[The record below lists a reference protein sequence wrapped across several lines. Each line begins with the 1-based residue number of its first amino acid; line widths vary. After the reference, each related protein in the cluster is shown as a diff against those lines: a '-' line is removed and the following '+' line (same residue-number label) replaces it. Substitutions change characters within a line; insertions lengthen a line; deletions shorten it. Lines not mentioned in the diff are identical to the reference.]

1 MNLVEVGTAADV
13 EAAARLIAA
22 DEREWL
28 RVKGRVVCWLAIRM
42 QVAAGM
48 AQRAAALFFDV
59 SGSAISL
66 RSPTWKD
73 SGCEAGLPR
82 IAEIVRRAIVLRRE
96 MTGDHESDREQDD
109 AWCTLPALK
118 PPGGVGDSLFGAAK
132 RHERKEKAAE
142 AARADAW
149 FREGGSWPGSHLTHR
164 HERLEGPDAGLHL
177 PWSQTAHAAQRAPR
191 GAWRVWMMMGGRGAG
206 KTRAGAEWVRDLVER
221 GLAKRIALVGP
232 TLHDVREVM
241 IGGPS
246 GLCAVASDEMRP
258 TYSVTRRRLVWPK
271 EGACAGAVAYA
282 FSAEDPDSLRGPQFD
297 AAWCDEVGAW
307 ADDIRTWQT
316 LAFGMR
322 LGGDPRIVATTT
334 PRPRALVRML
344 VEKAGAGQ
352 GAVVMTQASTRA
364 NAANLAPDFVEA
376 LEEDY
381 AGTEVGRQELD
392 GELIADAAGA
402 MFSRAL
408 IEQSRA
414 RVEEACGFERVVVAV
429 DPPAGA
435 SVKSD
440 ACGIVVAGVKDRVVF
455 VLADATVRGLR
466 PAEWAERAVAAALA
480 YGAGMIV
487 AESNQG
493 GEMLRK
499 VLTDAADGRVKV
511 KLEHATASK
520 HDRAMPVSMLY
531 EAGRVRHV
539 RVLKEL
545 EDEMCAFGVEA
556 QVAQGRRVRSP
567 DRVDA
572 LVWAVREL
580 TVKPRARP
588 RVWSLEKK
596 GA

>member
-1 MNLVEVGTAADV
+1 MDLATVGAAPDV
-13 EAAARLIAA
+13 EAAARLIAE
-22 DEREWL
+22 DEHEWL
-28 RVKGRVVCWLAIRM
+28 RRPGRVVCWLAIRM

-48 AQRAAALFFDV
+48 PQRTAALFFDV
-59 SGSAISL
+59 GLSSISV
-66 RSPTWKD
+66 RSRMWKD

-82 IAEIVRRAIVLRRE
+82 IAEIVLRAIALRRE
-96 MTGDHESDREQDD
+96 KIGDHASDRDRDTE
-109 AWCTLPALK
+109 WCTLPALK

-132 RHERKEKAAE
+132 RRDQKERAAE

-149 FREGGSWPGSHLTHR
+149 FRDGRDWAGGVLMHR
-164 HERLEGPDAGLHL
+164 QERLAGPGGKPQP
-177 PWSQTAHAAQRAPR
+177 PWPQAAHAAQQAPR

-246 GLCAVASDEMRP
+246 GLEAVADPKMRP
-258 TYSVTRRRLVWPK
+258 TYEVTRRRLVWPK
-271 EGACAGAVAYA
+271 EGPCAGAVAYA

-307 ADDIRTWQT
+307 AHDIRTWQT

-334 PRPRALVRML
+334 PRPRALVKL
-344 VEKAGAGQ
+344 LAEKADTQRGG
-352 GAVVMTQASTRA
+352 VVLTRASTRE
-364 NAANLAPDFVEA
+364 NAANLAPEFVRA

-392 GELIADAAGA
+392 GELIEDAAGA

-414 RVEEACGFERVVVAV
+414 RVEEAQGFERVVVAV

-435 SVKSD
+435 SVRSD
-440 ACGIVVAGVKDRVVF
+440 ACGIVVAGVKAGVVF

-466 PAEWAERAVAAALA
+466 PAEWAERAVGAALA
-480 YGAGMIV
+480 YGAGMIL
-487 AESNQG
+487 AEANQG
-493 GEMLRK
+493 GEMLRD
-499 VLTDAADGRVKV
+499 VLARAADGRVKV
-511 KLEHATASK
+511 KLEHAKESK
-520 HDRAMPVSMLY
+520 HDRAMPVSTLY

-545 EDEMCAFGVEA
+545 EDEMCAFGAEQPV
-556 QVAQGRRVRSP
+556 QPGRRVRSP

-572 LVWAVREL
+572 LVWAVRAL
-580 TVKPRARP
+580 TTRIRIP
-588 RVWSLEKK
+588 RVWSMEESEE
-596 GA
+596 A